1 MFDSVLAHFVRQFGS
16 ASFSVDRSTLLVRF
30 AGRPA
35 VRVPLSVAEA
45 EAVANGARALAEAIA
60 LVLPTALALPSV
72 PGASVS
78 VLGAAPPST
87 PIVQS
92 KQNGSRSKSS
102 SKK

>member
-1 MFDSVLAHFVRQFGS
+1 MFDSVLAHFVRQLGS
-16 ASFSVDRSTLLVRF
+16 ARFSVDRSTLLVRF

-45 EAVANGARALAEAIA
+45 EAAANGARALAEAIA
-60 LVLPTALALPSV
+60 LVLPTAPALPSV

-78 VLGAAPPST
+78 VLDAALPPT

-92 KQNGSRSKSS
+92 KQNGSKSKSS